1 MKKTMAAKPKKE
13 KLVAGE
19 RKAVRQT
26 GARKEARKGIV
37 SEIYS
42 GQQGGRLATTG
53 SKTNRGMSSAN
64 VGAVTEFYRTPGVRK
79 GGATVGTK
87 EEKSAAMQK
96 AAAINNAEFQRTRL
110 GAKLEK
116 IATKSAAKAGKPV
129 VRKVAVVKSRSKK

>member
-1 MKKTMAAKPKKE
+1 MMKKTMATKPKKE

-42 GQQGGRLATTG
+42 GTQGGRLVTAG
-53 SKTNRGMSSAN
+53 KMTNRGLASTNA
-64 VGAVTEFYRTPGVRK
+64 GAATESYRTPGVRK
-79 GGATVGTK
+79 GGATSGSK
-87 EEKSAAMQK
+87 EQKSAAMQNI
-96 AAAINNAEFQRTRL
+96 ASINNAEFQKTRL

-129 VRKVAVVKSRSKK
+129 VRKVAVVKSRK